1 MSLKKWAAFITL
13 TRTLDLE
20 EKLKEETERAND
32 MEELH
37 ELDAEMAEAARET
50 ELELREEIDLAEM
63 KIRELTKLLES
74 ERAHSAD
81 LQQTIRKFRSA
92 LEDMKDQNEQLKD
105 EAKVSQERGEGDGSE
120 ALPEKPVDIT
130 ERIIERRNHSAQ
142 VELDLRKLQIELLNS
157 QVSMLNMF
165 LPKTFHSRGGDSD
178 GVNIELLLLR
188 MSNKA
193 RIIQTHAFEKF
204 SLDKP
209 TGNPMVS
216 ESQAWS
222 SELCDLLGMRFQ
234 EPDNL
239 SVGYSAQK
247 NLETITCS

>member
-1 MSLKKWAAFITL
+1 MVEQLT

-37 ELDAEMAEAARET
+37 ELDTEMAEAARET

-105 EAKVSQERGEGDGSE
+105 EAKSTQERGEGDGSE
-120 ALPEKPVDIT
+120 SLPDKPVDIT
-130 ERIIERRNHSAQ
+130 EVGFQIRIFF
-142 VELDLRKLQIELLNS
+142 V
-157 QVSMLNMF
+157 
-165 LPKTFHSRGGDSD
+165 DS
-178 GVNIELLLLR
+178 VI
-188 MSNKA
+188 
-193 RIIQTHAFEKF
+193 
-204 SLDKP
+204 
-209 TGNPMVS
+209 
-216 ESQAWS
+216 
-222 SELCDLLGMRFQ
+222 
-234 EPDNL
+234 
-239 SVGYSAQK
+239 
-247 NLETITCS
+247 